1 MGNHIPKRELNL
13 DNFYIPIDVD
23 AWGLLLYV
31 SSLSKVLQ
39 LHLNTCYTSILKFL
53 YMYLNIFENNYF
65 ENQQK

>member
-53 YMYLNIFENNYF
+53 YMYLNIFVNNYF